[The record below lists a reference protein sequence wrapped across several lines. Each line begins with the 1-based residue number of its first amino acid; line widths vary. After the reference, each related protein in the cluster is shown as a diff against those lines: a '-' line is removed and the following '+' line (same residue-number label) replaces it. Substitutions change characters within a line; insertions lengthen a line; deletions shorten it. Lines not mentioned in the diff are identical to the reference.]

1 MLALKA
7 APREMERYR
16 ASLGTSEL
24 DVSSMGKL
32 AINIL
37 HVYIHFCIVRDFYT
51 FHNNNVSNLKNL
63 LLSYDKLCK
72 EKKSFLEIEYNQ

>member
-1 MLALKA
+1 
-7 APREMERYR
+7 MERYR

-24 DVSSMGKL
+24 DVSSMRKL

-37 HVYIHFCIVRDFYT
+37 HVYIHFCIIRDFYT

-72 EKKSFLEIEYNQ
+72 EKKKSFLILEIEYNQ